1 MGDFPSPEML
11 PFSKI
16 GISLVQS
23 SLKTVWVL
31 YSPTVLQQGALQLD
45 CWERSH
51 LLFVTFLLPKSLL
64 ISPLCRALD
73 VPCKSPLF
81 WGPEARVWFLV
92 WVNHRFTQWCNEI
105 FSFSVFF
112 AAFYAAPNTCFPAE
126 Q

>member
-1 MGDFPSPEML
+1 MGDFPSPEVL
-11 PFSKI
+11 LSSKI

-31 YSPTVLQQGALQLD
+31 NSPTVLQRGALQLD

-51 LLFVTFLLPKSLL
+51 LLFVTFLPPKSLL

-81 WGPEARVWFLV
+81 RGPEVHVWFLV
-92 WVNHRFTQWCNEI
+92 WVNH
-105 FSFSVFF
+105 
-112 AAFYAAPNTCFPAE
+112 
-126 Q
+126 